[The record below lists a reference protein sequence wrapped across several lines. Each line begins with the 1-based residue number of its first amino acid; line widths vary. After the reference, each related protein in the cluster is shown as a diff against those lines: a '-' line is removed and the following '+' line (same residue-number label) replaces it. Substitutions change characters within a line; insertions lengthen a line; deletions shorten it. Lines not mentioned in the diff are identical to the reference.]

1 MKVVLRALLPP
12 LGKPIVENAKVIKPR
27 RRTQTLLKDG
37 VDYVGLLGAV
47 YNKPVASGIAG
58 VRRAGIRPIIVLR
71 IFTVFEHSIDRI
83 SAAIGHLKN
92 LRDVGDTLG
101 PLVAR
106 RAAKKLIVE
115 QCKRLAALGSHARK
129 EFRSINEQL
138 IHFEIIK
145 LALPLRS
152 VEITALTMS
161 RHPGLLQPIQRPR
174 L

>member
-1 MKVVLRALLPP
+1 MKNHGAHKIVLDEVLHCVQADCIDLLPSEIRVHHEC
-12 LGKPIVENAKVIKPR
+12 GS

-115 QCKRLAALGSHARK
+115 
-129 EFRSINEQL
+129 
-138 IHFEIIK
+138 
-145 LALPLRS
+145 
-152 VEITALTMS
+152 
-161 RHPGLLQPIQRPR
+161 
-174 L
+174 